1 MSLEEKKYDIEAN
14 NDWAKN
20 VKGEHLYIDDAKSGR
35 KGYFC
40 IGCDKEMDAVKK
52 KKNPNHRSYFRHVP
66 IDISKDEIPCT
77 FSNRE
82 YRELL
87 ATDILQ
93 RLKTIKVPAVYKY
106 PPKDVDGTPMLL
118 EKAKFVTAHKVKS
131 QLTFYEDDEGAVKF
145 GKNPDVENRYLLIRP
160 DVVFFDANEKPIL
173 LIELVITHK
182 VDQEKKIKLRR
193 LGIDTVSIIVP
204 KSSEQDIED
213 NFKSTQRIKW
223 EYNENEA
230 NTNYV
235 RVSSGTSEGV
245 LEFDEHQKRLFEED
259 INCRKTRLNN
269 TLRTIK
275 KCLLSKSYQGAEHH
289 FESEISRI
297 EGATKTERQGL
308 EDLEARFDKEVHTQ
322 FKSQFDDL
330 ERNGDVIEERRA
342 NLKQESKDLEARY
355 FDKRRKLDQEEADI
369 SRSITEHSN
378 LGEASERIRAESR
391 IRKINIEAE
400 SESITNAIDRIRR
413 EIKGLPEAFKQLEIE
428 AKAGFE
434 GERDKF
440 EADQRDIESK
450 IDNFGDYS
458 QDEERKLEL
467 EFEEF
472 GKQSIERIN
481 KRDSKG
487 DSELSKRIESIL
499 NAGRISSSFRER
511 QITYERYKSYL
522 GLARSRAW
530 EK

>member
-1 MSLEEKKYDIEAN
+1 MPLEEKKYDIEAN

-20 VKGEHLYIDDAKSGR
+20 VKGEHLFIDSAKSGR

-40 IGCDKEMDAVKK
+40 IGCDKQMEAVKK
-52 KKNPNHRSYFRHVP
+52 KNINHRSYFRHVP
-66 IDISKDEIPCT
+66 VDIAKDEKPCT
-77 FSNRE
+77 FSNRK
-82 YRELL
+82 YRETS

-93 RLKTIKVPAVYKY
+93 RLKRIKVPNVYKY
-106 PPKDVDGTPMLL
+106 PPKGEDGTPMLL
-118 EKAKFVTAHKVKS
+118 EKTKFITAKKVKS
-131 QLTFYEDDEGAVKF
+131 QLTFYEDSNGEVKY
-145 GKNPDVENRYLLIRP
+145 GNNPDVEDRYLLIRP
-160 DVVFFDANEKPIL
+160 DVTFFDANDKPIL

-182 VDQEKKIKLRR
+182 VNEEKKIKLRR
-193 LGIDTVSIIVP
+193 LGIDTISIIVP
-204 KSSEQDIED
+204 KLSEQEIED
-213 NFKSTQRIKW
+213 NFKTTKRVKW
-223 EYNENEA
+223 EYNGIEA
-230 NTNYV
+230 NTKYI
-235 RVSSGTSEGV
+235 RVSSGTTEGI
-245 LEFDEHQKRLFEED
+245 LEFDEDQRRIFEESLT
-259 INCRKTRLNN
+259 CRKARLNN

-275 KCLLSKSYQGAEHH
+275 RCLQSEPYRRSEHD

-297 EGATKTERQGL
+297 ERATKAEKKGL
-308 EDLEARFDKEVHTQ
+308 EEMEARFEREIYERFRVN
-322 FKSQFDDL
+322 FDDL
-330 ERNGDVIEERRA
+330 ERERKVIEERRA
-342 NLKQESKDLEARY
+342 SLKYESKDLETRY
-355 FDKRRKLDQEEADI
+355 FNKRREFDQEEADI
-369 SRSITEHSN
+369 SRSIREHSDI
-378 LGEASERIRAESR
+378 GESSEGIRTKFR
-391 IRKINIEAE
+391 VRKVQIGTE
-400 SESITNAIDRIRR
+400 SESIKDTITRIRG
-413 EIKGLPEAFKQLEIE
+413 EIESLPEAFKQLEIQ

-440 EADQRDIESK
+440 EEDQRDIESK